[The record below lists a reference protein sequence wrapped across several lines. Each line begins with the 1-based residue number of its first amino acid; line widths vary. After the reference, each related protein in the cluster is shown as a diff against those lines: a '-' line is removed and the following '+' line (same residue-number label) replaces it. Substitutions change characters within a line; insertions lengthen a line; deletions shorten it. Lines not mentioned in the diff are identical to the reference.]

1 MTKKPD
7 EFDMLV
13 RKAKTLAEATGRT
26 EEDVLADLMDD
37 GVLNESNK
45 EKRDLV
51 TELKE
56 AAELINTVQA
66 INKEVSDN
74 KVLNGNGN
82 STKVEVDTTLEGD
95 IVDRAIESV
104 QRKAE
109 NIKKIVILIAPV
121 FLLIGGGG
129 TLEMFGVTD
138 FTGDDDYEDPY
149 VPDITTPEIWGC
161 TDWNADN
168 YDDYATLDDGSCEY
182 PVYGCTNDAAPN
194 YNPDATVDDG
204 SF

>member
-82 STKVEVDTTLEGD
+82 NT
-95 IVDRAIESV
+95 
-104 QRKAE
+104 
-109 NIKKIVILIAPV
+109 
-121 FLLIGGGG
+121 
-129 TLEMFGVTD
+129 
-138 FTGDDDYEDPY
+138 
-149 VPDITTPEIWGC
+149 
-161 TDWNADN
+161 
-168 YDDYATLDDGSCEY
+168 
-182 PVYGCTNDAAPN
+182 
-194 YNPDATVDDG
+194 
-204 SF
+204 